1 VPGFDLHD
9 PLIASIPGGE
19 RPPTQSNPNETL
31 VVPADVRVI
40 LDVNDGSAWTANRD
54 GSIGVYDESN
64 GVALS
69 QVPHDMQCPLAFALV
84 QSTGGACEVW
94 AARADG
100 NIIIFD
106 RASRQAPERGCE
118 SLFHTSHP

>member
-1 VPGFDLHD
+1 M
-9 PLIASIPGGE
+9 
-19 RPPTQSNPNETL
+19 
-31 VVPADVRVI
+31 I
-40 LDVNDGSAWTANRD
+40 LDVDDGSAWTANRD

-64 GVALS
+64 GVALC

-84 QSTGGACEVW
+84 ESEQGGREVW

-106 RASRQAPERGCE
+106 RASRCPPCPLTRMPMRKCLRSAPTMLTARR
-118 SLFHTSHP
+118 